1 MPEKYIFDSEEETG
15 GDDGEPLERVLR
27 ERLRSVRDE
36 GERRTIAGLAREIGG
51 LPGDVARAAL
61 EVSAGVAAL
70 SLRAGVDFLRVV
82 PEAAR
87 VLDAEELRAWGEM
100 ARRLVM
106 ADLETGT
113 AFITSG
119 VEGLGVVPR
128 GARLLLLQ
136 VCARQLSLSTSFALE
151 TYRRGPEV
159 ALAVGDAELLRQVFE
174 VAAEIARRSARH
186 SADFLSATPAVAA
199 HLSTFRE
206 ETDESGAVENHAGSV
221 GVASLIEDGGVESRV
236 EDGAVES
243 LDVGGVVDEE
253 RAAGGRVWAAA
264 LGLASAFA
272 QRVGGIAADM
282 WAAIP
287 AATESLSTGEA
298 LLLFR
303 QSEDFLDR
311 GGAAALHVLTAG
323 GEVLR
328 LVPEAFDE
336 WGALLRSVA
345 AHNNACLVALART
358 GPVALRALAEFRP
371 ERARLTETA
380 LAVIEAT
387 HEVARTDAESAI
399 SCFRAAPRALRTA
412 TLEQFKAWA
421 REGLLLENLS
431 ARARRSYFALET
443 RKSNEQ
449 LQSGESGLLLEEV
462 SQTLRLYVE
471 GLTGRVVEVAPLASI
486 PEEQR
491 IGDGRTIH
499 LPSSVSEFDDREL
512 DFRLYKVLA
521 AHAAGQ
527 IEFGTH
533 EPDTAL
539 LRAAYASL
547 ADVYAPEMADALD
560 AFSLDG
566 YINDPSK
573 SERALA
579 PEEEARLAESRKRVL
594 PAGGDY
600 RAVLALFPQKG
611 LAARIFGTLENGRID
626 RRLRRVYRGLARDL
640 DLVREHLRR
649 NRPRI
654 VSLPI
659 TLVPFELLFQ
669 ITLCGGALDDARTI
683 YGQVISELESIVDE
697 YLTDARASVADT
709 LMATSRV
716 YTLFQSA
723 VPEMTERQTRTDEES
738 DADKESG
745 AQSNLETDGEESDD
759 ASDEERRR
767 EQRRRDARE
776 LFNAWAASESA
787 GTDGEETLT
796 GAERWM
802 SGETP
807 EQGLEPGEE
816 AFEYDEWDRDLS
828 DTRVGWCR
836 VVEKRTRRGDRT
848 FVELTRSRYR
858 GVISSIRHQF
868 QLMRP
873 ESLKRVTNELD
884 GDDYD
889 LNALIDYVIDR
900 RADGRQSER
909 VYTKRLR
916 RERDVAVAFLLDQS
930 SSTARTIGRHPLQ
943 PYTHP
948 GRRIIEVEKEG
959 LVLMSEAL
967 EAVGDP
973 YSIYGFTSEG
983 RRNVKFYIVKDFKE
997 PYAGEVEQRIGG
1009 INYQNNTRLGAAVRH
1024 AARKLRQQEARTRLL
1039 IVLSDGRPYDHD
1051 YGDARY
1057 AREDTREALR
1067 QARLD
1072 GITPFCITI
1081 DRDSETEL
1089 RDLYGEVG
1097 YTIIDDVLSLPERM
1111 PAIYRRLT
1119 T

>member
-1 MPEKYIFDSEEETG
+1 MPEKYIFDSEDEERVGEETR
-15 GDDGEPLERVLR
+15 PLERELR
-27 ERLRSVRDE
+27 ERLRSVRSAS
-36 GERRTIAGLAREIGG
+36 ERRTIAGLAREIGK
-51 LPGDVARAAL
+51 LPADVARAAL
-61 EVSAGVAAL
+61 EVGAGLASL

-82 PEAAR
+82 PEAAQ

-100 ARRLVM
+100 GRRLVM
-106 ADLETGT
+106 ADLETGM
-113 AFITSG
+113 AFLASG
-119 VEGLGVVPR
+119 ASELSSVPR
-128 GARLLLLQ
+128 GARLALLE
-136 VCARQLSLSTSFALE
+136 VCARQLSLSTSTALE
-151 TYRRGPEV
+151 TYHAAPEV
-159 ALAVGDAELLRQVFE
+159 SRAVQDAERLRRVFE
-174 VAAEIARRSARH
+174 VAHEISRRSARH
-186 SADFLSATPAVAA
+186 GADFVNATIYAA
-199 HLSTFRE
+199 ARLNAFDAKV
-206 ETDESGAVENHAGSV
+206 DEGVAVESRESHAVINQESVGDEGQQSV
-221 GVASLIEDGGVESRV
+221 GVNGSVEEDV
-236 EDGAVES
+236 
-243 LDVGGVVDEE
+243 
-253 RAAGGRVWAAA
+253 RVWDAA
-264 LGLASAFA
+264 LSLALVFA
-272 QRVGGIAADM
+272 SRVGGLAADM
-282 WAAIP
+282 WAALP
-287 AATESLSTGEA
+287 GAVGGLKAETA
-298 LLLFR
+298 LRLFR
-303 QSEDFLDR
+303 QSEGFLDR
-311 GGAAALHVLTAG
+311 GGAAALHVLVAG

-328 LVPEAFDE
+328 LFPVAFDA

-358 GPVALRALAEFRP
+358 GPQALRLLAEP
-371 ERARLTETA
+371 KTGARAEELA
-380 LAVIEAT
+380 FAVIESVQ
-387 HEVARTDAESAI
+387 EVARVDAEAAI
-399 SCFRAAPRALRTA
+399 SCFRSAPIALRAVTV
-412 TLEQFKAWA
+412 EQFKAWA
-421 REGLLLENLS
+421 REGLLAENIS

-443 RKSNEQ
+443 RRSNEQ
-449 LQSGESGLLLEEV
+449 LQAGERNGLALEEV
-462 SQTLRLYVE
+462 AQTLRLYVE
-471 GLTGRVVEVAPLASI
+471 ALTGHAVEVAPLAAV
-486 PEEQR
+486 PDEQR

-499 LPSSVSEFDDREL
+499 LPSNVSEFEDDTL

-533 EPDTAL
+533 ARDTVE
-539 LRAAYASL
+539 LRAAYTSL
-547 ADVYAPEMADALD
+547 AETYTPENADALD

-579 PEEEARLAESRKRVL
+579 PEEEARLAEVNKQTL
-594 PAGGDY
+594 PEGGDY
-600 RAVLALFPQKG
+600 RAALSLFPQRG
-611 LAARIFGTLENGRID
+611 LATKIFGTLENGRID
-626 RRLRRVYRGLARDL
+626 RRLRHAYRGLARDL

-654 VSLPI
+654 VGLPV

-669 ITLCGGALDDARTI
+669 ITLCGGALEDARAI
-683 YGQVISELESIVDE
+683 YGQIVSELETIVVD
-697 YLTDARASVADT
+697 YLTAEDASVADT

-716 YTLFQSA
+716 YTLFKSVA
-723 VPEMTERQTRTDEES
+723 PDIAERQTEGDEQQGDDEQH
-738 DADKESG
+738 G
-745 AQSNLETDGEESDD
+745 AQSNLSPDGEEGDD
-759 ASDEERRR
+759 SSTDEQRR

-776 LFNAWAASESA
+776 LFNAWAAMDSTESS
-787 GTDGEETLT
+787 GEEMLT

-802 SGETP
+802 AGDSA
-807 EQGLEPGEE
+807 EQTLEPGEE
-816 AFEYDEWDRDLS
+816 AFEYDEWDRELS

-836 VVEKRTRRGDRT
+836 VIEKRVKRGDRT

-873 ESLKRVTNELD
+873 ESLIRVANELD

-900 RADGRQSER
+900 RADGQQSER

-916 RERDVAVAFLLDQS
+916 RERDVAVSFLLDQS

-973 YSIYGFTSEG
+973 YAIYGFTSEG
-983 RRNVKFYIVKDFKE
+983 RRNVKFYVVKDFDE
-997 PYAGEVEQRIGG
+997 AYAAEVEARIGG
-1009 INYQNNTRLGAAVRH
+1009 INYQNNTRLGAAIRH
-1024 AARKLRQQEARTRLL
+1024 AAAKLRTQEARTRLL

-1067 QARLD
+1067 QVRRD